1 MCVPANRHGVSKPER
16 GGWVRPD
23 GSFNPE
29 TVGLAGT
36 DAVAKRGS
44 GIRAGL
50 GRRTLMLMCV
60 TGGSAGSATFTLAN
74 LTKPAGPFQP
84 GIAKDETEIVRE
96 NLVVRVAGKVWSG
109 GKIFFR
115 LFPAGKPVTF
125 SRMEKSVPPPSPAA
139 GLGGGLVWLAVV
151 GLADY
156 VTGYQLTFFIFYLLP
171 ILYVL
176 KRAGQGWAF
185 AMAVA
190 SALAWLFVNMA
201 AGEHYP
207 DLLTPA
213 WNLGIR
219 LSVFLLIIIL
229 VSARNELQVLVRQ
242 RTEKLEQEIQRRIR
256 LEKELLEAGE
266 REQRRIGHDLH
277 DSLGQHLTATAL
289 AGKVLAKKLADK
301 SLPEAVAADRVV
313 VLVEES
319 IELTRK
325 LARSLHPIELEANG
339 LADALQNLAANIS
352 KAFNVSCRFEKSGTV
367 VLADAAAGI
376 HLYRIAQ
383 EAVSNAI
390 RHGRARNVVI
400 ALDAAGEKTMLTV
413 TDDGAGLP
421 ADARA
426 KTGMGLRIMDYRA
439 GMVGAMFDIQN
450 LPAGGARAVCVLNS
464 GRSPTENDADEN

>member
-1 MCVPANRHGVSKPER
+1 MN
-16 GGWVRPD
+16 
-23 GSFNPE
+23 FY
-29 TVGLAGT
+29 
-36 DAVAKRGS
+36 
-44 GIRAGL
+44 
-50 GRRTLMLMCV
+50 
-60 TGGSAGSATFTLAN
+60 
-74 LTKPAGPFQP
+74 
-84 GIAKDETEIVRE
+84 
-96 NLVVRVAGKVWSG
+96 
-109 GKIFFR
+109 FR
-115 LFPAGKPVTF
+115 LFPAAKPVTF
-125 SRMEKSVPPPSPAA
+125 SRMEKSVPSPSKAA
-139 GLGGGLVWLAVV
+139 GIWGGLVWLAVV

-185 AMAVA
+185 AMALA
-190 SALAWLFVNMA
+190 SAVAWLFVNMA
-201 AGEHYP
+201 AGERYP
-207 DLLTPA
+207 DVLTPA
-213 WNLGIR
+213 WNMGIR

-229 VSARNELQVLVRQ
+229 VSARDELRMLVRQ
-242 RTEKLEQEIQRRIR
+242 RTEKLEQEIQGRIR

-289 AGKVLAKKLADK
+289 AGKVLAKKLTDK
-301 SLPEAVAADRVV
+301 SMPEAAAADRVV
-313 VLVEES
+313 ALVEES
-319 IELTRK
+319 IELTRR

-352 KAFNVSCRFEKSGTV
+352 KAFNVACRFEKSGTV

-400 ALDAAGEKTMLTV
+400 ALDASGDKTMLTV

-426 KTGMGLRIMDYRA
+426 KKGMGLRIMDYRA
-439 GMVGAMFDIQN
+439 GMVGATFDIQN
-450 LPAGGARAVCVLNS
+450 LPSGGARAVCVLNP
-464 GRSPTENDADEN
+464 GRPPSEIDADEN